1 MNINNTLQ
9 GQNCESGVKSLG
21 KKVSVIIPVRNEGP
35 HLHKCLSS
43 LLKQTYPATDY
54 EVIVVDGRSSDRS
67 RDIVDE
73 FRVGYPNLQLLDNPA
88 GIAPTAM
95 NIGIRQATGD
105 VIVRADGHNVY
116 PPDYVENCVRY
127 LDQTGADN
135 VGGPWITVAP
145 NESLGARLVAALLSS
160 PFGVGN
166 ASYRTSAKE
175 GFVDTVPF
183 GAFRR
188 ELFDRIGLYNEK
200 LVRNQDIDLNAR
212 IREAGGKI
220 YLTPALSTYYHP
232 VTKFSQ
238 LLRVTFRNNLW
249 HLFTLRE
256 NAHSLEFRH
265 VIPAMFVCGILLL
278 SLLSP
283 FSHLALFALMAVLV
297 IYLLTGAYFALR
309 YATSFGFAALSIL
322 PFAFL
327 AFHLVYGFGILAGSI
342 YLVKRPSA
350 QPIRPGM
357 PIGANPDPR

>member
-1 MNINNTLQ
+1 MNTNETLP
-9 GQNCESGVKSLG
+9 GQNRASAVKSLG
-21 KKVSVIIPVRNEGP
+21 KRVSVIIPVRNEGL

-43 LLKQTYPATDY
+43 LLNQTYPKTDY

-73 FRVGYPNLQLLDNPA
+73 FKAEFPNLRLLDNPA

-116 PPDYVENCVRY
+116 PPDYLENCVLY
-127 LDQTGADN
+127 LDRTGADN

-145 NESLGARLVAALLSS
+145 DNSVGARLVAAVLSS

-166 ASYRTSAKE
+166 ASYRTSGKE

-188 ELFDRIGLYNEK
+188 DLFDRVGLYNEK

-212 IREAGGKI
+212 IREAGGRI

-256 NAHSLEFRH
+256 NARSLELRH
-265 VIPAMFVCGILLL
+265 VVPAMFVCGIVLL

-283 FSHLALFALMAVLV
+283 MSHLALFTLLGVLI

-309 YATSFGFAALSIL
+309 SEASYGLATVSVL

-327 AFHLVYGFGILAGSI
+327 AFHLVYGSAILAGSI

-350 QPIRPGM
+350 RPIRPGL
-357 PIGANPDPR
+357 PIDANPDPR